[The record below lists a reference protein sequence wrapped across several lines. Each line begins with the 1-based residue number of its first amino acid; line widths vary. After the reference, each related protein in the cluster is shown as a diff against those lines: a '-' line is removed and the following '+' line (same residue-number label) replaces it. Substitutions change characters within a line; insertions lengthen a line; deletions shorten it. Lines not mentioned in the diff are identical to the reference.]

1 MSPGEFEAYLKADAA
16 RMLELIKLADM
27 KAN

>member
-1 MSPGEFEAYLKADAA
+1 MSPGEFEAFLKADAT
-16 RMLELIKLADM
+16 RMLELIKMADM